1 MILVNTL
8 RKRRLRFKP
17 KLGTSLRSHGKWGDL
32 LACIIPISWCAN
44 ILINSNFL
52 LKLIEWQNESSL
64 FTLRIRGKQW
74 YWVYKLDFKNFTNII
89 TAPKNIGHNK
99 WVLYGHN
106 NIRQSDDYLSSLQL
120 RKQVKLVSEY
130 WNNIISKDDWE
141 NKPKNSTIYDTI
153 SNKIELKF
161 SNFRFTKLLN
171 NYTSKSK
178 FLYSIPDS
186 KLFASGKFNFFSK
199 SLFDIS
205 LVTSK
210 PINLVPRWSKS
221 YSQTSLAF
229 PNINNLYKYVSS
241 NSVFSTQDNI
251 LQKSSTS
258 YYDDTNRFSRSREVS
273 KVFSIKR
280 SHINDDFIKAYS
292 SSGDDQLKL
301 KFINL
306 DFTGIHDRIES
317 KIKPHNNFM
326 VLKQKRYKR
335 RKSLKDSEIILPKK
349 SLNYYIKNN
358 ISAPNKGQL
367 LLNSNNSTEYLT
379 NNFTS
384 KYKMFMKNK
393 IKSDNSNIAVNR
405 RMLRTKRT
413 LIIPAHV
420 NITAITNSYDVIHS
434 WFIPGLG
441 LKMDCIPGR
450 STHHTFFIDNVGFYY
465 GQCAEVC
472 GRYHHHMPIRICALP
487 FDHFLLWWYHFG
499 APKFLPTNFS
509 KRNNTNYNLRKYT
522 W

>member
-178 FLYSIPDS
+178 FLYSIPNS

-210 PINLVPRWSKS
+210 PINLVPEWSKS
-221 YSQTSLAF
+221 YSQTNLVF

-241 NSVFSTQDNI
+241 NSILSPKDNI

-292 SSGDDQLKL
+292 SSDDQLKL
-301 KFINL
+301 KFINI
-306 DFTGIHDRIES
+306 FTYNSI
-317 KIKPHNNFM
+317 
-326 VLKQKRYKR
+326 
-335 RKSLKDSEIILPKK
+335 IILKLALIYK
-349 SLNYYIKNN
+349 
-358 ISAPNKGQL
+358 
-367 LLNSNNSTEYLT
+367 YLT
-379 NNFTS
+379 
-384 KYKMFMKNK
+384 
-393 IKSDNSNIAVNR
+393 I
-405 RMLRTKRT
+405 
-413 LIIPAHV
+413 
-420 NITAITNSYDVIHS
+420 
-434 WFIPGLG
+434 
-441 LKMDCIPGR
+441 
-450 STHHTFFIDNVGFYY
+450 
-465 GQCAEVC
+465 
-472 GRYHHHMPIRICALP
+472 
-487 FDHFLLWWYHFG
+487 
-499 APKFLPTNFS
+499 
-509 KRNNTNYNLRKYT
+509 
-522 W
+522 